1 MSGAGSSIA
10 RYGQL
15 AGARVLVVEDDVL
28 IGLDLAAMLE
38 AAGCVVL
45 GPLVSTAEA
54 LALLRDQSPDAVLL
68 DLALVDGLATPVAS
82 LLAGLDIPFAL
93 VSGSDGADLDGALA
107 SALYVTKPY
116 AADEITRTVL
126 HLLR

>member
-28 IGLDLAAMLE
+28 IGMDLAAMLE

-54 LALLRDQSPDAVLL
+54 LALLKEQSPDAVLL

-82 LLAGLDIPFAL
+82 LLADLDIPFAL
-93 VSGSDGADLDGALA
+93 VSGADGADLDGALA
-107 SALYVTKPY
+107 SAPHVTKAY
-116 AADEITRTVL
+116 ADEITRTVL